1 MIAPTDI
8 PGFSNSDRLG
18 LTVFGAALVHM
29 VVILGVTFS
38 APKPANDNFANLEIT
53 LVQTA
58 SDKSPNAPQFLAQA
72 NQDGG
77 GESDLA
83 EIARS
88 PFPLQEM
95 SEKNNDLP
103 IARKA
108 PQKQIVSLRE
118 LNKLMEKNA
127 ETSKK
132 IKPFDSTPEK
142 KNLQTEPENPGLT
155 EQDKLKQERARLSAE
170 LSQFWQEY
178 QKRPQRKFL
187 NARTQEYKYA
197 MYMEGWR
204 AKVERVGNLNY
215 PYQAKRQKLSGNLLL
230 DVAINADGTINA
242 ITVRRSSGH
251 KLLDDFA
258 VRAVELAAPF
268 DPFPA
273 NIRVDTDILHITRT
287 WKFRETALLTEQ
299 N

>member
-1 MIAPTDI
+1 
-8 PGFSNSDRLG
+8 
-18 LTVFGAALVHM
+18 
-29 VVILGVTFS
+29 
-38 APKPANDNFANLEIT
+38 
-53 LVQTA
+53 
-58 SDKSPNAPQFLAQA
+58 
-72 NQDGG
+72 
-77 GESDLA
+77 
-83 EIARS
+83 
-88 PFPLQEM
+88 
-95 SEKNNDLP
+95 
-103 IARKA
+103 
-108 PQKQIVSLRE
+108 
-118 LNKLMEKNA
+118 
-127 ETSKK
+127 
-132 IKPFDSTPEK
+132 
-142 KNLQTEPENPGLT
+142 
-155 EQDKLKQERARLSAE
+155 
-170 LSQFWQEY
+170 
-178 QKRPQRKFL
+178 
-187 NARTQEYKYA
+187 